1 MYKNANLVQNAIKRS
16 FYIADDK
23 IGGSLGFIKNSSGDT
38 EVINLNDFEIPLISG
53 NKTYPLKPQESFYV
67 IPEDVLSVDGN
78 LLKIKDE
85 PKTNLSMYRKNF
97 ARAFDY
103 EKEVKQNLETL
114 NKNIIKVDENR
125 PQRNICCNVCRSW
138 RISGT

>member
-53 NKTYPLKPQESFYV
+53 DKTYPLKPQESFYV

-85 PKTNLSMYRKNF
+85 PKTNLSMYRKISHVHLTMRKRLN
-97 ARAFDY
+97 
-103 EKEVKQNLETL
+103 KTL
-114 NKNIIKVDENR
+114 KHSTKNIIKVDENR